1 MQDAHQRTWIGEGQG
16 SGEWNVLELL
26 DNGAQPLLK
35 PLGIH
40 SAIGILLHDGL
51 DERRHEI
58 LSGPAGGQGQSGHDE
73 PRGQVIEIDAV
84 HAVGAAAEIKEY
96 DIGKLLG
103 S

>member
-1 MQDAHQRTWIGEGQG
+1 
-16 SGEWNVLELL
+16 VFELL

-51 DERRHEI
+51 DERRHEV
-58 LSGPAGGQGQSGHDE
+58 LFGPAGGQGQAGHDE
-73 PRGQVIEIDAV
+73 PRGQVIEVDAV
-84 HAVGAAAEIKEY
+84 QTAGAAVEIKEY